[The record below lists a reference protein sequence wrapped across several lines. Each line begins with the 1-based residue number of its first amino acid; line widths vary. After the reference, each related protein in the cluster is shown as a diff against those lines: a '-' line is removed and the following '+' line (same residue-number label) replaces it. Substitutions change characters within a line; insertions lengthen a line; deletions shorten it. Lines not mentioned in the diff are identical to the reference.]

1 MQRISAVSD
10 PSVDFVVS
18 DLKGVFTRSLGV
30 ADFIYVVLCSFHKVH
45 A

>member
-1 MQRISAVSD
+1 MQRISAVWD
-10 PSVDFVVS
+10 PSDFVVT

-30 ADFIYVVLCSFHKVH
+30 ADFIYLVLGLFHKVH